1 MIQGKLVFRV
11 LMKNKIHLE
20 GCLTDQT
27 VQVGALLMTQLKKW
41 LHHQERSISSLQ
53 RYISCYIFEIER
65 EALPRTLRKRELR
78 APICPGAALKLLP
91 CDHGSWVQVLEI
103 SSCRNVG
110 KDFVHKTQSVRTL
123 PRTRRALG
131 CPFFTLSF
139 DCILLEL
146 RGRSLSTLFFNCFRL
161 SLFSRTFGKRK
172 PGFARY
178 YATSS
183 RMH

>member
-1 MIQGKLVFRV
+1 MEVFMIQGKLVFRV

-91 CDHGSWVQVLEI
+91 CDHEVMGS
-103 SSCRNVG
+103 S
-110 KDFVHKTQSVRTL
+110 
-123 PRTRRALG
+123 LG
-131 CPFFTLSF
+131 N
-139 DCILLEL
+139 ILLQKC
-146 RGRSLSTLFFNCFRL
+146 RKRL
-161 SLFSRTFGKRK
+161 CT
-172 PGFARY
+172 
-178 YATSS
+178 
-183 RMH
+183 